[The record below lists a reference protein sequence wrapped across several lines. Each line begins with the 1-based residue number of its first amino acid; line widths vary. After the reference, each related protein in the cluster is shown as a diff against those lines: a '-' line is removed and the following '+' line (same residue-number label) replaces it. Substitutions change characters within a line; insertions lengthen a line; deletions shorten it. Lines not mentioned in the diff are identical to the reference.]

1 MSHIIF
7 GERQI
12 PLAVYIHFAKQ
23 LPGYNIQYPSNEIGE
38 FYTEILSADGV
49 ELSKGGVSE
58 GTAKGSYR
66 KLVQKASNLK
76 WSIVPEY
83 EVREPEISKDPAVN
97 AAQFTFEL
105 ESGCYATMML
115 RELMLTTMARENKLE

>member
-1 MSHIIF
+1 M
-7 GERQI
+7 
-12 PLAVYIHFAKQ
+12 PTQ

-66 KLVQKASNLK
+66 KLIQKASNLK

-83 EVREPEISKDPAVN
+83 RVGEPELSKDPVVSS
-97 AAQFTFEL
+97 AQFTFEL
-105 ESGCYATMML
+105 GSGCYATMML
-115 RELMLTTMARENKLE
+115 RELMLTTMAREYKIE